1 VKNYLIGRMD
11 AQTRKS
17 LQDMLNQVL
26 ATPRELDYR
35 NELIDVDYSFV
46 DEGLV
51 IKNDYVS
58 FVLDGTFSPAKS
70 IQNIT

>member
-1 VKNYLIGRMD
+1 MKNYLIGRMD

>member
-1 VKNYLIGRMD
+1 
-11 AQTRKS
+11 
-17 LQDMLNQVL
+17 MLNQVL

-58 FVLDGTFSPAKS
+58 FVLDGTFSPAKG
-70 IQNIT
+70 IRNIT

>member
-1 VKNYLIGRMD
+1 MD